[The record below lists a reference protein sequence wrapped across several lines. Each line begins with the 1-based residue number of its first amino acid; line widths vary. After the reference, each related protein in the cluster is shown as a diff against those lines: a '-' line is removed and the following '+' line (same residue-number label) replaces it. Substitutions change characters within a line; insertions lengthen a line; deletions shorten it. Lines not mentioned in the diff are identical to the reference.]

1 MSPDPLDLIWRSSDV
16 RLPRFS
22 GAEIA
27 SWQAGVFET
36 LRSLGLLVPC
46 KTATHAVCGACD
58 QEHVDEVTSI
68 EYPDGAVRFY
78 IVCPEHGRVEIQKEQ
93 LLQWSVC
100 FDPVLECL
108 RAGLGV
114 QGDPVEVVP
123 SRLWNVGR
131 TALAGRSRIV
141 WVGRGLSWPDA
152 ASFAEDMPSGASPVL
167 FYLGQPPGDGL
178 VSLPPDSVVDIAH
191 VISLSEGNLIL
202 DRSSVGDLVSTRPSP
217 QKKKLSRKRASRTAA
232 MEALKK
238 AIQDHLISARDHAY
252 RLIEDDKTPELLPRP
267 TQQLLAKQLELSRS
281 SVSRALADGSD
292 KELTILW
299 EIANDLD
306 QVMKYKAR

>member
-1 MSPDPLDLIWRSSDV
+1 MSPDPLDVIWRSSDV

-22 GAEIA
+22 GEETAF
-27 SWQAGVFET
+27 WQAGVFET
-36 LRSLGLLVPC
+36 VRSLGLLIPC
-46 KTATHAVCGACD
+46 KTTIHAICRDCD
-58 QEHVDEVTSI
+58 QEHVEEVTTL

-78 IVCPEHGRVEIQKEQ
+78 IVCPEHGRVEIQKEH

-108 RAGLGV
+108 RNGLGV
-114 QGDPVEVVP
+114 QGELVEVVP
-123 SRLWNVGR
+123 SRLWNAGR
-131 TALAGRSRIV
+131 TALAGRSRTV

-152 ASFAEDMPSGASPVL
+152 VTFASDMPSGATPVL
-167 FYLGQPPGDGL
+167 FFMGQPPLDGI
-178 VSLPPDSVVDIAH
+178 VTLPPDSVVDVAH
-191 VISLSEGNLIL
+191 IISLSEGKLTL
-202 DRSSVGDLVSTRPSP
+202 DRSSVGDQVAARPSP
-217 QKKKLSRKRASRTAA
+217 QKKKPPKKRASRTAA

-238 AIQDHLISARDHAY
+238 AVQDHLISARDHAY
-252 RLIEDDKTPELLPRP
+252 RMIEDGKTPELLPRP